1 MVRIGAVEGE
11 GGRSREAA
19 TNWNLETQLQ
29 SFKFKLPQTTF
40 KTGLIAQLE
49 HLFLL

>member
-11 GGRSREAA
+11 GGRGREAA

-29 SFKFKLPQTTF
+29 SFKFKLPQITF
-40 KTGLIAQLE
+40 KTGQIKQL
-49 HLFLL
+49 